1 MYAIIVGA
9 GQVGRYLG
17 RELLGRGDE
26 VLLIEKDHAIC
37 EDLGDELGSVSLCG
51 DGCEVAVLTKAG
63 IARAD
68 VFIAVTD
75 EDDDNLA
82 ACQIAKQKFGVPQ
95 VIAKVNNPKNVHI
108 FAKLGIDHTVDRV
121 SLVLEHTKLQIGGFP
136 LIRLLN
142 LKERGLDVVLVTVA
156 EDSPALG
163 KPLRELSLPSGSV
176 VSLIIRQ
183 GQECRVPEAST
194 ILEVGDQFLCV
205 ISSGSEAELAQAVE
219 SVSGRQSPDRVPG

>member
-17 RELLGRGDE
+17 RELLGMGNE
-26 VLLIEKDHAIC
+26 VLLIERDHKIC
-37 EDLGDELGSVSLCG
+37 EELGAELGSVSLCG
-51 DGCEVAVLTKAG
+51 DGCEVALLGKAG

-68 VFIAVTD
+68 IFIAVTD

-95 VIAKVNNPKNVHI
+95 VIAKVNNPKNEHI

-121 SLVLEHTKLQIGGFP
+121 SLVLEHIKLQITAFP

-142 LKERGLDVVLVTVA
+142 LKERGLDVVLVRVA
-156 EDSPALG
+156 EGSPAVG
-163 KPLRELSLPSGSV
+163 KPLRDLSLPSGSV

-183 GQECRVPEAST
+183 GQECRVPEPGT
-194 ILEVGDQFLCV
+194 ILEVGDQFLCL
-205 ISSGSEAELAQAVE
+205 IFSGSEEEVAQAIGG
-219 SVSGRQSPDRVPG
+219 VSARQ